1 MCQPVGLSVHRSVHP
16 PVGRFIRPSILRLS
30 INASVC
36 LSVSPSVR
44 SMFVKK
50 DPLSSHSSPSQMN
63 TTNTIISRSQAR
75 TKTMQPMTEDSPLAV
90 WALFRWEI
98 MTQSLFSFDLSSLH
112 KFFYPKYDAVYA
124 LGSTMACWEHRLT
137 WQYTILIFH
146 EQFPGPNGSFTLTDL

>member
-1 MCQPVGLSVHRSVHP
+1 MVCLCVRRYFNSLSNRNSQSHRYLVWTCIHNIGRFHSNEFDLISGFSSLRHLYMCQPVGLSVHRSVHP

-90 WALFRWEI
+90 WALFR
-98 MTQSLFSFDLSSLH
+98 
-112 KFFYPKYDAVYA
+112 
-124 LGSTMACWEHRLT
+124 
-137 WQYTILIFH
+137 
-146 EQFPGPNGSFTLTDL
+146 